1 MDEVQI
7 RRNRWLVVSILLI
20 LIVTLTPGN
29 GKILGNY
36 LDKVVHF
43 VVFFFLSI
51 NICFKFQKNEKL
63 IEVMFWG
70 ILFGLLTEVIQQF
83 IPGRNMDH
91 YDGIADSLGI
101 IIGYYIYRMNANR
114 IDRLLLKLGA

>member
-7 RRNRWLVVSILLI
+7 RRNRWLIVSILLI